1 MISPR
6 TLQIIKNIE
15 DLETTAESKDLIIVA
30 DLNCPTTI
38 NILKQ
43 VGTQSEVVKNTRK
56 CKANN
61 IMSFVQA
68 NATRKLRNPYRWL
81 LIDRNGETNK
91 ITNDLDDLSI
101 LLDSEVIVSRKD
113 GNQFT
118 LDLSK
123 LLFSD
128 FSISGALCRYE
139 VLVSFVG
146 AMCST
151 LE

>member
-1 MISPR
+1 
-6 TLQIIKNIE
+6 
-15 DLETTAESKDLIIVA
+15 
-30 DLNCPTTI
+30 
-38 NILKQ
+38 
-43 VGTQSEVVKNTRK
+43 
-56 CKANN
+56 
-61 IMSFVQA
+61 MSFVQA

-91 ITNDLDDLSI
+91 ITNDLVDLSI
-101 LLDSEVIVSRKD
+101 LLDSEVILSRKD
-113 GNQFT
+113 GNEFT